1 MDREG
6 RRFARDYF
14 WFALALIAILLGSTV
29 RAAAAEE
36 SAPSAKKPTVEDLE
50 RRIAILE
57 KKLEAQQQE
66 VGALLEAQRQ
76 ALAQTPISPAAPPTA
91 APTRRSA
98 SRAQASCR
106 MLRQQTE
113 PAASG

>member
-1 MDREG
+1 MDKEG

-36 SAPSAKKPTVEDLE
+36 SAPSAKKPTAEELE

-66 VGALLEAQRQ
+66 VSALLEAQRQ
-76 ALAQTPISPAAPPTA
+76 ALAQTPASPAVSPAAAPTA
-91 APTRRSA
+91 TAGLV
-98 SRAQASCR
+98 AQAASPPGTAP
-106 MLRQQTE
+106 QTA
-113 PAASG
+113 PGS